1 MYTVDGKIIFCTCA
15 HKHNDMTSGKDC
27 LISKQLCG
35 TCITGCMRNTEGYT
49 NNNAD
54 LSFTLFV
61 ILFMVYSVEKLQ
73 GG

>member
-1 MYTVDGKIIFCTCA
+1 MDILIA
-15 HKHNDMTSGKDC
+15 H
-27 LISKQLCG
+27 
-35 TCITGCMRNTEGYT
+35 Y
-49 NNNAD
+49 NNAD